1 MANTRIS
8 VKVAT
13 QTLRL
18 GRKKIFM
25 GLGLSCIVY
34 SNVCVRYR
42 VREIYCSHVGSVI
55 WFTVE
60 LSLMNLQHSWPIIL
74 LVKFVP
80 EVSCVGLP
88 HSQHSA
94 ATCCSVA
101 Q

>member
-18 GRKKIFM
+18 GRKKVFM

-34 SNVCVRYR
+34 SNVCVCVCVCVCVRYR

-88 HSQHSA
+88 HS
-94 ATCCSVA
+94 
-101 Q
+101 